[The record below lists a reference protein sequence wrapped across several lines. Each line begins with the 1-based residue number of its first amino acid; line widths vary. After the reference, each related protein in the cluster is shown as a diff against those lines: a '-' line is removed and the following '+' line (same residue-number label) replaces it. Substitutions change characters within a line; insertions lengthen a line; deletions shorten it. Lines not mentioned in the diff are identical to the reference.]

1 MRKEGKEEEKKE
13 ERKVEGGKEEG
24 KGRGGEICRK
34 GREENVERLEE
45 GKRMW
50 GEKSRRQE
58 EGSEGA
64 RNGKSVQDKAHC
76 M

>member
-1 MRKEGKEEEKKE
+1 M
-13 ERKVEGGKEEG
+13 EGGKEEG

-34 GREENVERLEE
+34 GKEEKVGRSEE

-58 EGSEGA
+58 AGSKEA
-64 RNGKSVQDKAHC
+64 KKGKSAQDKAHC